1 MKKGAWLSLRVVGV
15 KYKINNCYIF
25 LKYVF
30 VLFAA
35 WVSSITMAVFLIFGP
50 FMGAFVNRFGC
61 RITITV
67 GCLACATGLVLGS
80 LAPNIVVLYLAF
92 SVPFGIGMSSL
103 YISSPVAMSQ
113 YFNKRRALALATA
126 TSGPGLGTM
135 MFGPTLQALVDAFD
149 WRNTMRMLAGLLAIA
164 SFTGCFLKSNSSLS
178 SQRQDTNAKK
188 FSLNFSAC
196 KNSRFLMLLAMA
208 VVSNFGRIVPYV
220 HLVSNN
226 NNNNNNSILL
236 TPCK

>member
-1 MKKGAWLSLRVVGV
+1 
-15 KYKINNCYIF
+15 
-25 LKYVF
+25 
-30 VLFAA
+30 
-35 WVSSITMAVFLIFGP
+35 MAVFLIFGP
-50 FMGAFVNRFGC
+50 IMGAFVNRFGC

-103 YISSPVAMSQ
+103 YISSPVAVSQ
-113 YFNKRRALALATA
+113 YFSKRRALALATA

-135 MFGPTLQALVDAFD
+135 IYGPTLQALVDAFD
-149 WRNTMRMLAGLLAIA
+149 WRNAMRMLAGFLAVA

-178 SQRQDTNAKK
+178 SQRQDMNGKK

-196 KNSRFLMLLAMA
+196 KNPRFLMLLAMA
-208 VVSNFGRIVPYV
+208 AVSNFGRIVPYV
-220 HLVSNN
+220 HLVSMNCFYYN
-226 NNNNNNSILL
+226 L
-236 TPCK
+236 TPCNTGFYALDSRFCRY